1 MSASNQTYTVCCG
14 SPGNGMPHGWR
25 CREIEMS
32 CRPASSRRSTS
43 LRRISGCTVSE
54 PERMRSSTASRYAL
68 RRKKWLRSLV
78 GISSSVGCSTQCPA
92 TICAPVL
99 NSSHP
104 VQYNP
109 SYSASNR
116 SAGWCCWMRSEEH
129 TSELQSRLHL
139 VCRLLLE
146 KKKKSKHQIQH

>member
-54 PERMRSSTASRYAL
+54 PERMRSSTASR
-68 RRKKWLRSLV
+68 
-78 GISSSVGCSTQCPA
+78 
-92 TICAPVL
+92 
-99 NSSHP
+99 
-104 VQYNP
+104 
-109 SYSASNR
+109 
-116 SAGWCCWMRSEEH
+116 RSEEH
-129 TSELQSRLHL
+129 TSELQSRFDL

-146 KKKKSKHQIQH
+146 KKKQKNAKGLRVILALRHEQDVAYRGRSLRRRDPGQTREVEDASPPLGVRQQPLHHPRQYPQ